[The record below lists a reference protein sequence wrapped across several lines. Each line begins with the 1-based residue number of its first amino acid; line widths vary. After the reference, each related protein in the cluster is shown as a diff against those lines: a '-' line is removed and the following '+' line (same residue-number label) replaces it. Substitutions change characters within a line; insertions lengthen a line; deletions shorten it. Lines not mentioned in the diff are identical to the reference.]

1 MKSGVDGKLSLT
13 LSDGI
18 YVDTMNIQPAVQNQ
32 IRRMAAVSNPVFYKN
47 MAMGLSNYDN
57 ARWIYMGKE
66 HLSGYIEIPRGLY
79 DELTEQCRKACLLY
93 TSPSPRD

>member
-32 IRRMAAVSNPVFYKN
+32 IRIMAAVSNPVFYKN
-47 MAMGLSNYDN
+47 MAMGL
-57 ARWIYMGKE
+57 
-66 HLSGYIEIPRGLY
+66 
-79 DELTEQCRKACLLY
+79 
-93 TSPSPRD
+93 